1 MKSTFGAPLPRR
13 ARKGDC
19 GYDLYLP
26 EDLTIK
32 KGQRPMIDTGII
44 LEEGDIPE
52 GHFAMIVP
60 RSSTGSKYGLALAN
74 TVGIIDQ
81 GYRDTIK
88 AKLWL
93 NDPSMEILKLKKGDR
108 FCQMILVPFGI
119 IASEEPP
126 TEERDGGV
134 GSTGA

>member
-1 MKSTFGAPLPRR
+1 MKSTLGAPLPRR

-19 GYDLYLP
+19 GYDMYLP
-26 EDLTIK
+26 DDLTIK

-44 LEEGDIPE
+44 LEEGDIPD
-52 GHFAMIVP
+52 GYFAMIAP
-60 RSSTGSKYGLALAN
+60 RSSTGSNYGLALCN
-74 TVGIIDQ
+74 TLGFVDQ

-93 NDPSMEILKLKKGDR
+93 NDPSLELLKLKKGDR

-119 IASEEPP
+119 ISSEEPP
-126 TEERDGGV
+126 TEERDGGI
-134 GSTGA
+134 GSTGQ

>member
-1 MKSTFGAPLPRR
+1 MKSTLGAPLPRR
-13 ARKGDC
+13 ARKGDA
-19 GYDLYLP
+19 GYDMYLP
-26 EDLTIK
+26 EDLVIK

-60 RSSTGSKYGLALAN
+60 RSSTGSKYGLALCN
-74 TVGIIDQ
+74 TLGVVDQ

-93 NDPSMEILKLKKGDR
+93 NDPSVELLKLKKGDR

>member
-1 MKSTFGAPLPRR
+1 MKSTLGAPLPRR
-13 ARKGDC
+13 ARKGDA
-19 GYDLYLP
+19 GYDMYLP

-74 TVGIIDQ
+74 TVGIIDA

-119 IASEEPP
+119 IQSEIPP
-126 TEERDGGV
+126 EEERDGGL

>member
-1 MKSTFGAPLPRR
+1 MKSTLGAPLPRR
-13 ARKGDC
+13 ARKGDA
-19 GYDLYLP
+19 GYDMYLP
-26 EDLTIK
+26 EDLVIK

-74 TVGIIDQ
+74 TMGIIDQ

-119 IASEEPP
+119 IDSEEPP

>member
-1 MKSTFGAPLPRR
+1 MKSTLGAPLPRR
-13 ARKGDC
+13 ARRGDC

-44 LEEGDIPE
+44 LEEGDVPD
-52 GHFAMIVP
+52 GYFAMIVP
-60 RSSTGSKYGLALAN
+60 RSSTGSNYGLSLAN
-74 TVGIIDQ
+74 TVGIIDA

-93 NDPSMEILKLKKGDR
+93 NDPSMELLKLKKGDR

-119 IASEEPP
+119 ISSEEPP
-126 TEERDGGV
+126 TEERDGGI
-134 GSTGA
+134 GSTGQ